1 MSTKN
6 PRKTA
11 ILNRLK
17 ILQYINRFGWLR
29 TKDLACLVWL
39 PSRRG
44 DPSQPPDFQPALAT
58 SSALRMA
65 QRTIRSL
72 LDSGFLLQTRAP
84 DGALVCRLSQRG
96 ADILRQTG
104 VEARSG
110 KDLFR
115 AHSFGYYRH
124 RCISN
129 EIAISA
135 WLAGCKVTTENELSR
150 GDCPYLNKG
159 LAKVPDVLVRH
170 FETWYW
176 LEVERSRKNQ
186 SDYNRLLYWLESI
199 SSNPQ
204 DVLTGFPSVSV
215 KVTFICRVA
224 FENRIRAD
232 LKKRG
237 WSESQ
242 INSLIT
248 FKVSLY
254 SFEVI
259 PLISN

>member
-6 PRKTA
+6 PRKVA

-17 ILQYINRFGWLR
+17 ILQLINRFGWLR

-44 DPSQPPDFQPALAT
+44 DPSQPPDFRSASAT

-72 LDSGFLLQTRAP
+72 LASGFLLQTKAP
-84 DGALVCRLSQRG
+84 DGALVYSLSQRG

-110 KDLFR
+110 KDLLR

-135 WLAGCKVTTENELSR
+135 LLTGCKVTTESELAR
-150 GDCPYLNKG
+150 GDCTYLNVSIG
-159 LAKVPDVLVRH
+159 KVPDVLVRH
-170 FETWYW
+170 FDNWHW
-176 LEVERSRKNQ
+176 IEVERSRKNQ
-186 SDYNRLLYWLESI
+186 TDYLRLLYWLESI
-199 SSNPQ
+199 RSNPKS
-204 DVLTGFPSVSV
+204 VLTGFPSASV
-215 KVTFICRVA
+215 KVTFICRDA
-224 FENRIRAD
+224 FESRVSAD
-232 LKKRG
+232 LRKRG
-237 WSESQ
+237 WSGAQ
-242 INSLIT
+242 IDSLIT

-259 PLISN
+259 PLS

>member
-17 ILQYINRFGWLR
+17 ILQFIHRFGWLKTR
-29 TKDLACLVWL
+29 DLACLVWL

-44 DPSQPPDFQPALAT
+44 DPNQPPDFQPASAT

-72 LDSGFLLQTRAP
+72 LVSGFLLQTKAP
-84 DGALVCRLSQRG
+84 DGALVYSLSQRG
-96 ADILRQTG
+96 ADILRQIG
-104 VEARSG
+104 VEAKSG
-110 KDLFR
+110 KDLLR
-115 AHSFGYYRH
+115 AHSIGYYRH

-135 WLAGCKVTTENELSR
+135 WLAGCKVTTENELVR

-159 LAKVPDVLVRH
+159 FGKVPDVLVRN
-170 FETWYW
+170 FEAWYW
-176 LEVERSRKNQ
+176 IEVERSRKNQ

-199 SSNPQ
+199 RSNPQ
-204 DVLTGFPSVSV
+204 NVLTGFPSASV
-215 KVTFICRVA
+215 KVTFICRGA
-224 FENRIRAD
+224 FERRVRAD
-232 LKKRG
+232 LGKRG
-237 WSESQ
+237 WSGSQ
-242 INSLIT
+242 IDSLIT

-259 PLISN
+259 TLS